1 MPKIPFQKSQQDVQS
16 LAAMLRERLQT
27 GKSLVYYA
35 SGRVVKKAYYD
46 LPYDHIVLV
55 DYNFRSTFAVRG
67 KVIIVGMTALQATAA
82 FIKAGVKFDA
92 FVCIN
97 EGLSE
102 GGGYYPINGNWSMG
116 TILPVLKDTYLH
128 IACPGYYGRTRWRE
142 KLFNL
147 PHQATLLDATCPN
160 YVDPSIFSAYSS
172 YGDKAGVW
180 CVTKQPGKAVSFKA
194 GNRKITL
201 QRKNIW
207 DDYEMLDQLMVRCT
221 PQEARNLNQLG
232 QKAKAHW
239 RTNYEYRKCD
249 YESNFE
255 QILHYCNL
263 HSIKK
268 LGLTPWLGGNYNRF
282 IDYLKANEARCP
294 YPQELY
300 FYHLHHNDYQQ
311 LYQQAGETGKPV
323 RAAIQLP

>member
-1 MPKIPFQKSQQDVQS
+1 MPKIPFQKTQQDVQS

-35 SGRVVKKAYYD
+35 SGRVVRKEYYH

-82 FIKAGVKFDA
+82 FIKAGIKFDA

-116 TILPVLKDTYLH
+116 TILPILKDTYLH
-128 IACPGYYGRTRWRE
+128 IACPEYYGRTRWRE

-147 PHQATLLDATCPN
+147 PHKAELLNAS
-160 YVDPSIFSAYSS
+160 DPDYIDPMTFSEYS
-172 YGDKAGVW
+172 YWAERAGIW
-180 CVTKQPGKAVSFKA
+180 RVTKQPGKSATFKA
-194 GNRKITL
+194 GNRTITL
-201 QRKNIW
+201 QHKNIW
-207 DDYEMLDQLMVRCT
+207 DDYDMLDTLMVRCT
-221 PQEARNLNQLG
+221 PQEAKNLHQLG
-232 QKAKAHW
+232 SKAMPHW
-239 RTNYEYRKCD
+239 RTNYEYRGCD
-249 YESNFE
+249 YKSNFE

-263 HSIKK
+263 HRIEK

-282 IDYLKANEARCP
+282 IDYLKANEARYP
-294 YPQELY
+294 YPQEVY

-311 LYQQAGETGKPV
+311 LYQQAGEMAKPTRPV
-323 RAAIQLP
+323 ITLP